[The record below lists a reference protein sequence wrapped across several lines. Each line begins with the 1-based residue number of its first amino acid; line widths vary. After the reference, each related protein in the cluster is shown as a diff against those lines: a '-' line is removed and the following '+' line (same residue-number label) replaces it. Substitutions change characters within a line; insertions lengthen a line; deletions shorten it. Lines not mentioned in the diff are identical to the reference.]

1 MTNRLITTAL
11 VFLGLAAVTASAAD
25 FTVRFATIAPEG
37 TPWSEQ
43 LLAMKERVERES
55 GGRIEFKLYMGG
67 QLGGEV
73 ETLASLKR
81 GRIQGWGGST
91 AALATVVPALE
102 VIELP
107 FLFDNDAEVDHVLDT
122 VLFDDMRER
131 LAAKGLVLASWN
143 ENGWRSIGT
152 KGKAVRRPADL
163 AGFKVR
169 SQQSKLHLDMWQAF
183 GANAVPLS
191 LPEVLSALQTG
202 VVDAFDNSPLF
213 ATATSW
219 HTAIDHFTL
228 TEHMYQAGAVVFS
241 QRLFQ
246 ELPPALQK
254 VLLGDPLAE
263 ARRGRAGVRA
273 LTPEILAIMR
283 DAGVEVIQLTPDERD
298 AWRRAALPVHDAC
311 ADVIGRGLLAKVR
324 AALREYRS
332 H

>member
-1 MTNRLITTAL
+1 MTNRLFSTTAL
-11 VFLGLAAVTASAAD
+11 LVCLASATAMAAD

-43 LLAMKERVERES
+43 LLAMQGRITRES
-55 GGRIEFKLYMGG
+55 GGRIDFKLYMGG

-91 AALATVVPALE
+91 AALATVLPALE

-107 FLFDNDAEVDHVLDT
+107 FLFNNDAEVDHVLDT
-122 VLFDDMRER
+122 VLFDDMRAR

-143 ENGWRSIGT
+143 ENGWRSVGT
-152 KGKAVRRPADL
+152 RGKAVRRPADL
-163 AGFKVR
+163 AGLKVR
-169 SQQSKLHLDMWQAF
+169 SQQSKLHLKMWQAF

-202 VVDAFDNSPLF
+202 VVNAFDNSPLF
-213 ATATSW
+213 AAAASW

-228 TEHMYQAGAVVFS
+228 TEHMYQAGAVVYS
-241 QRLFQ
+241 QRLLQ
-246 ELPPALQK
+246 ELPPDLQK
-254 VLLGDPLAE
+254 ILLGDPLAE
-263 ARRGRAGVRA
+263 AQRGRAGVRT

-283 DAGVEVIQLTPDERD
+283 DARVAVIQLTPEERD
-298 AWRRAALPVHDAC
+298 TWRRLALPLHDAH
-311 ADVIGRGLLAKVR
+311 AEVVGRDLLEKVR
-324 AALREYRS
+324 TALREYRS
-332 H
+332 Q